1 MLPYGLESAIFAS
14 TEDFENL
21 ETIIECISLADGQV
35 IDRLSVTCSLIY
47 HRTTCTPPP
56 TGILTTSEYIGHT
69 CSIQD
74 DTRITN
80 KIQPGIHLASM
91 TNIMLTKSE
100 FIVS

>member
-1 MLPYGLESAIFAS
+1 MY
-14 TEDFENL
+14 
-21 ETIIECISLADGQV
+21 
-35 IDRLSVTCSLIY
+35 
-47 HRTTCTPPP
+47 TPPTA

-74 DTRITN
+74 NTRITN
-80 KIQPGIHLASM
+80 KIQPGTHWHLASM